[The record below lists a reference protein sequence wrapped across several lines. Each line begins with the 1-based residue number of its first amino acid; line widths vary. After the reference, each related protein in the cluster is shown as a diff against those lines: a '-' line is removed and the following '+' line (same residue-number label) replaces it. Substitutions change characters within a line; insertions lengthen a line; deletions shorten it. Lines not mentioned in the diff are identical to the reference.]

1 MLLAIGWKELDHD
14 ALVEFLNTF
23 VIKGFEIYFDKGN
36 IVYVISKHLIVDAF
50 DVCENGYV
58 DDPKR

>member
-23 VIKGFEIYFDKGN
+23 VIKGFEIYSDKRN

-50 DVCENGYV
+50 GVCENGYV
-58 DDPKR
+58 DDR